1 MLSIESITT
10 VVNNVEIPYIQRD
23 LSWLSFNHRVL
34 QEARDQSV
42 PLFERIRFLAIYS
55 SNLSE
60 FFRVRMANHRYML
73 RIGKETKKELDY
85 DPKEVIKQIHRVLGE
100 QQDIFFDTF
109 YNSIIPELKEHN
121 IRLLRRASLN
131 PTQLE
136 FIENYFQNQL
146 LAQVQPVLL
155 VKNKIRPFLNNDTLY
170 LALWMKDKEDT
181 GKKSESVYAIVQ
193 IPTQYFP
200 RFAVLP
206 SSNDTHDIIMLDDI
220 IRHNV
225 AWMFPG
231 YNLVDTFSIKLT
243 RDAELYI
250 DDEHSGDLVQ
260 KIRDTLVKRAV
271 GPASRFVY
279 DKEMPEEFLDYLK
292 ETFQLDKY
300 DILPEGRY
308 HNNFDLRKMPN
319 FGKTYLDY
327 AKLPPLPYIPL
338 EKTNDYFGAIAQKD
352 HLIHVPYHSYE
363 SVVQFFI
370 HAANDPDVTHI
381 KLIQYRVASDS
392 RVMEA
397 LMNAVKLGKQ
407 VFVFVEVKARFD
419 EEANLKWGERLA
431 EAGVKVKHSFPGV
444 KVHAKLALVR
454 RQKGETVEM
463 FSYLGTGNFH
473 EVTAKIYSDFGLFTA
488 NLDMVAEVSRVFAY
502 LENREAQEFKHLLV
516 GQFNLRSGLV
526 ALIDQEIINAKAG
539 KEAKILL
546 KLNSLQDAEMIAK
559 LYEASNAGVK
569 IQLIIRGICCLV
581 TQLQGWSENIEAIS
595 IVDRFLEH
603 ARVFIFHNEGHEKI
617 YLSSADWMVRNLSF
631 RVETAFPVYD
641 EAIKKEIKGYINLQ
655 LTDNTKARIIDNKQT
670 NGYRKANS
678 DIPTR
683 SQIDTYYY
691 IKRKTEAH

>member
-1 MLSIESITT
+1 
-10 VVNNVEIPYIQRD
+10 
-23 LSWLSFNHRVL
+23 
-34 QEARDQSV
+34 
-42 PLFERIRFLAIYS
+42 
-55 SNLSE
+55 
-60 FFRVRMANHRYML
+60 
-73 RIGKETKKELDY
+73 
-85 DPKEVIKQIHRVLGE
+85 
-100 QQDIFFDTF
+100 
-109 YNSIIPELKEHN
+109 
-121 IRLLRRASLN
+121 
-131 PTQLE
+131 
-136 FIENYFQNQL
+136 
-146 LAQVQPVLL
+146 
-155 VKNKIRPFLNNDTLY
+155 
-170 LALWMKDKEDT
+170 
-181 GKKSESVYAIVQ
+181 
-193 IPTQYFP
+193 
-200 RFAVLP
+200 
-206 SSNDTHDIIMLDDI
+206 
-220 IRHNV
+220 
-225 AWMFPG
+225 
-231 YNLVDTFSIKLT
+231 
-243 RDAELYI
+243 
-250 DDEHSGDLVQ
+250 
-260 KIRDTLVKRAV
+260 
-271 GPASRFVY
+271 
-279 DKEMPEEFLDYLK
+279 
-292 ETFQLDKY
+292 
-300 DILPEGRY
+300 
-308 HNNFDLRKMPN
+308 
-319 FGKTYLDY
+319 
-327 AKLPPLPYIPL
+327 
-338 EKTNDYFGAIAQKD
+338 
-352 HLIHVPYHSYE
+352 
-363 SVVQFFI
+363 
-370 HAANDPDVTHI
+370 
-381 KLIQYRVASDS
+381 
-392 RVMEA
+392 MEA

>member
-85 DPKEVIKQIHRVLGE
+85 DPKEVIKQIHRVLSE